1 MKRILFLTVLVLSF
15 GALSAQSLEQG
26 HQHLYYERYQ
36 SAENTYHQ
44 VLKQDINN
52 ASAWY
57 GLITAYLLQNEPDK
71 ANDSIKL
78 APASV
83 QSDPYYK
90 IAYGAVLLHQG
101 QKDQAQNY
109 FAEAIQS
116 TKEKDAG
123 VLAAVAR
130 VHINVK
136 DGDANYA
143 IGLLQKAIK
152 RDKKNPDLYVL
163 TGDAYRKLNN
173 GTEAFKAYKEALDKN
188 EKYAAAYHKIGEI
201 FLTQKNS
208 EIYLDNFNKAVAADP
223 NYAPSL
229 YKLYAYEFYH
239 DAAKA
244 MNYYKDYLTKSDGSL
259 QNEYDMADLLYLNKQ
274 YDQAI
279 EKANA
284 LVKSQG
290 DKIQPRIYKLISYS
304 YAASKDT
311 AQAISYMQ
319 QYFAKEADS
328 NFIIKDYEAISDFY
342 SSMPGQDSL
351 AAVYLEKG
359 LTLEKDTAV
368 LYTYYKR
375 LADMAKER
383 EDYAA
388 QAEWLGKYYTGND
401 KASNLDLFYW
411 GIAHY
416 RTENYPMAD
425 SIFGMYISKYP
436 EQGFGYYWQAK
447 SKALIDKDMSE
458 GLAIP
463 VYQKLIDVLQTD
475 TTDENAKKWTA
486 EAYVYLAAYEV
497 NAKKNFAAAIDYF
510 EKVLEV
516 DPENENA
523 KKYIAI
529 LEKDLAQQK

>member
-1 MKRILFLTVLVLSF
+1 MKRILFLTVLILSF

-44 VLKQDINN
+44 VLKQDVNN
-52 ASAWY
+52 SGAWY
-57 GLITAYLLQNEPDK
+57 GLVTAYLLQNNPDK
-71 ANDSIKL
+71 ASDTIKA
-78 APASV
+78 APATI
-83 QSDPYYK
+83 QSDPYYN
-90 IAYGAVLLHQG
+90 IACGAALLYQD
-101 QKDQAQNY
+101 KKEEASLY
-109 FAEAIQS
+109 FNEALER

-130 VHINVK
+130 AHIEAK
-136 DGDANYA
+136 TGDANYA
-143 IGLLQKAIK
+143 INLLEKAIK
-152 RDKKNPDLYVL
+152 RDKKNPELYVL

-173 GTEAFKAYKEALDKN
+173 GTEAFKAYKDALDKN
-188 EKYAAAYHKIGEI
+188 ENYAAAYHKIGEI

-208 EIYLDNFNKAVAADP
+208 EIYLENFNKAVSVDP

-239 DAAKA
+239 DAGKA
-244 MNYYKDYLTKSDGSL
+244 MNYYKDYLTKSDRTL
-259 QNEYDMADLLYLNKQ
+259 QNDYDIADLLYLNKQ

-279 EKANA
+279 KKADG
-284 LVKSQG
+284 LVQSQG
-290 DKIQPRIYKLISYS
+290 DKVQPRLYKLISYS
-304 YAASKDT
+304 YAANKDT

-319 QYFAKEADS
+319 QYFGKEADS
-328 NFIIKDYEAISDFY
+328 NFIIKDYEAMSDFY
-342 SSMPGQDSL
+342 AAMPGQDSL
-351 AAVYLEKG
+351 AAVYLERG
-359 LTLEKDTAV
+359 VALEKDTAV
-368 LYTYYKR
+368 LYTYYKK

-383 EDYAA
+383 KDYAA
-388 QAEWLGKYYTGND
+388 QAEWLGKYYSGND

-425 SIFGMYISKYP
+425 SIFGIYISKYP

-447 SKALIDKDMSE
+447 SKALVDKDMAE

-463 VYQKLIDVLQTD
+463 VYQKLIEVLQTD

-486 EAYVYLAAYEV
+486 EAYGYLAAYEV

-516 DPENENA
+516 DPDNENA